1 MTALLEK
8 GDLRNP
14 EIHTAKL
21 GEAAEALATVG
32 SGHVRGKLVVI
43 PR

>member
-1 MTALLEK
+1 MLER
-8 GDLRNP
+8 GEIRSP
-14 EIHTAKL
+14 EIQTSKL
-21 GEAAEALATVG
+21 DEAAEALSTVG